1 MVSAFHMTNYEEGN
15 VLYEVWLWLFEYAV
29 FKNCKEWFNKV
40 SISGTS
46 RRLKLV
52 EVLKSVTKII
62 QKTIQ
67 KQVNFDFLFG
77 IKPQRSFL
85 YEFFFS
91 LHFMIWVL
99 RWKSGAFATANFD
112 LCVQHCNLIDYFSKE
127 FLFKFK
133 DLLQRLLSLSLL
145 FECTTDTCSA
155 DWCQTLRLK
164 IFSRLSQE
172 FFANRIGKLLI
183 N

>member
-1 MVSAFHMTNYEEGN
+1 
-15 VLYEVWLWLFEYAV
+15 
-29 FKNCKEWFNKV
+29 
-40 SISGTS
+40 
-46 RRLKLV
+46 
-52 EVLKSVTKII
+52 
-62 QKTIQ
+62 
-67 KQVNFDFLFG
+67 
-77 IKPQRSFL
+77 
-85 YEFFFS
+85 

-112 LCVQHCNLIDYFSKE
+112 LRVQHCNLIDYFSKE

-145 FECTTDTCSA
+145 FECTTDTCGA

-172 FFANRIGKLLI
+172 LFANRIGKLLI